1 MNRLATSALVLSGV
15 ETTAG
20 EGAPSYD
27 LLIAEQATNIEITSE
42 TIEASLIN
50 PNYGSIHKIPTKK
63 KTKINISLLPT
74 GKGATGIVPDIDPFL
89 QAAAVVKMPAGSY
102 WVIPLEDSTINVSE
116 IKQGAY
122 MDTAAVAGA
131 TNYKVIIAAASKL
144 VVEVLDGSQLTLATG
159 TTLHFSDTA
168 TTVVTSATDAPID
181 VGESIYKL
189 TNSQA
194 DHKTVS
200 VQFWY
205 GDLLHKTNGVKG
217 SLTWSLAELPKLMFE
232 GEGSYITPA
241 DSLTPPT
248 VTNSSCDESLMLD
261 NLGVSIDGITLTNLA
276 CFESLEFKTNSDL
289 TTPTIPSE
297 DCQTSILTD
306 VKPTFGFQFSQIE
319 LTNLPIYSIW
329 ESGSRFDTIID
340 YGDSTTGRNFMIGAT
355 GCSLDAAPST
365 NDVGGVLYTGLNINV
380 AKPCGQPEY
389 SNVIIVN
396 Y

>member
-15 ETTAG
+15 ETVAG

-63 KTKINISLLPT
+63 KTNINISLLPT
-74 GKGATGIVPDIDPFL
+74 GKGASGTLPDVDPFL
-89 QAAAVVKMPAGSY
+89 QAAALVKMPAGSY
-102 WVIPLEDSTINVSE
+102 WVVPLEDSTVNVSE

-122 MDTAAVAGA
+122 IDTVAVTGT
-131 TNYKVIIAAASKL
+131 TNHKVILVSAGKL
-144 VVEVLDGSQLTLATG
+144 VLEVLDGSPYAISSG
-159 TTLHFSDTA
+159 TVLHFSNTS
-168 TTVVTSATDAPID
+168 TTVTTSTTEAAVD

-189 TNSQA
+189 TNTQA

-205 GDLLHKTNGVKG
+205 ADLLHKTNGVKG
-217 SLTWSLAELPKLMFE
+217 SLTWQLTELPKLMFE

-241 DSLTPPT
+241 DSLTPPA
-248 VTNSSCDESLMLD
+248 VTTSTCDDSLMLD

-306 VKPTFGFQFSQIE
+306 VKPTFAIQFSQIE
-319 LTNLPIYSIW
+319 LVNLPIYNIW
-329 ESGSRFDTIID
+329 ENGKRFDTVID
-340 YGDSTTGRNFMIGAT
+340 YGDNTLGRNFMIGAT
-355 GCSLDAAPST
+355 GCSLDSAPST
-365 NDVGGVLYTGLNINV
+365 NDVGGVLYTGLAINV
-380 AKPCGQPEY
+380 AKPCGQPDY
-389 SNVIIVN
+389 SNVVIVN